1 VKKNLVLSLSL
12 NVLFIL
18 YGICII
24 HGRGGFSYLKE
35 RLNPRPPVKQDIN
48 KVYYQTKESIFE
60 AMPADTGE
68 IVFVGNSITDYCDWY
83 ELFGNQKIRNRGI
96 SGDVINGVI
105 GRLDEIVRAKPEK
118 IFLMIGINDLGQG
131 NSVQEILENYKR
143 LIRLIKEKSPR
154 TKLYLQ
160 SILPTFR
167 IQDRSNEHIMAIN
180 DGLKDL
186 ASENECVYVDLFSLL
201 KTKKNELDTVY
212 SFDGIH
218 LNGKGYLVWKQ
229 AIEQYVNH

>member
-1 VKKNLVLSLSL
+1 VKKNLILSLSL

-18 YGICII
+18 YGTYII

-35 RLNPRPPVKQDIN
+35 RLNPKPSVKQDIN
-48 KVYYQTKESIFE
+48 KAYYQTKESIFE
-60 AMPADTGE
+60 AMPADTDE

-105 GRLDEIVRAKPEK
+105 ERLDEIVRANPKK

-131 NSVQEILENYKR
+131 NSVQEILENYNR

-160 SILPTFR
+160 SILPTYR
-167 IQDRSNEHIMAIN
+167 IRDKSNEQIMAIN

-186 ASENECVYVDLFSLL
+186 ASENEYTYVDLFSLL
-201 KTKKNELDTVY
+201 KTKKDELDTVY